1 MITKGKAAK
10 GAKVKVTV
18 AKMMAETE
26 ITNVEPGAT
35 PTIVVAARTQLSWH
49 AKMRVHFYEHLEL
62 LDDRNYTRTM
72 RQFK

>member
-1 MITKGKAAK
+1 MSKGKAAK

-18 AKMMAETE
+18 AKMMAETD

-49 AKMRVHFYEHLEL
+49 AKMRVHSYEHLEL

>member
-18 AKMMAETE
+18 AIMMAESD

-49 AKMRVHFYEHLEL
+49 AKMIVHSYEHLEL
-62 LDDRNYTRTM
+62 LDDRNHPKSM
-72 RQFK
+72 RHYK